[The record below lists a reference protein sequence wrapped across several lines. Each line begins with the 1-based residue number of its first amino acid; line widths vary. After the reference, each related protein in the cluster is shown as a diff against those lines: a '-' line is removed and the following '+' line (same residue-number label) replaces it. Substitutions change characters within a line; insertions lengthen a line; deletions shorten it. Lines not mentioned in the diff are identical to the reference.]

1 MTTSTISSA
10 ANTSSETTYQ
20 DIIIIGAGLSGIGA
34 ATHFSKQCPQ
44 KSLLI
49 LEGRD
54 QIGGTWDLFRYPGIR
69 SDSDMFT
76 LGYKFKPWSKDEG
89 IANGDDVRNYICEA
103 ARESGVDQ
111 KIRFGHRVES
121 VDWSSDDALWTIQCV
136 RTSDQQRQVFTCRF
150 LLSCTGYYRYDQG
163 YEPHFEGKETFKGDI
178 IHPQKWPKDYDYSN
192 KRVVVIGSGATAI
205 TLVPAMTDKA
215 EHVTMLQRS
224 PSYVVALPQDDPM
237 LRGLRRILPERW
249 VYRVMRMRNISFSW
263 LMYQYCKAFP
273 NNARSFLQKQVQ
285 KQVGD
290 DIDMKHFTPHYNPWD
305 ERLCVVPDG
314 DLFHALRSK
323 KASVVTDHI
332 ECFTETGIRLKSGET
347 LDADVIITATGLE
360 VQALGNINVSLDGEP
375 FHFNEKMVYR
385 GVLIQD
391 LPNAGMVF
399 GYTNASWT
407 LKADLVCEWLCRL
420 FNTMD
425 NNGQTVV
432 TAKEHRGDVDLAPFV
447 DMQSGYLQRALH
459 QAPKQGS
466 RFPWKMYQNY
476 VLDWFSLKFGRIQ
489 DTTLVFSKPSK
500 R

>member
-1 MTTSTISSA
+1 MTISTTS
-10 ANTSSETTYQ
+10 TSSETAHQ

-54 QIGGTWDLFRYPGIR
+54 NIGGTWDLFRYPGIR

-76 LGYKFKPWSKDEG
+76 LGYKFKPWLKDEG
-89 IANGDDVRNYICEA
+89 IANGDDIRNYICEA

-121 VDWSSDDALWTIQCV
+121 VDWSSDDALWTIRSV
-136 RTSDQQRQVFTCRF
+136 RTADQQSQVFTCRF
-150 LLSCTGYYRYDQG
+150 LLSCTGYYRYDHG

-215 EHVTMLQRS
+215 KHVTMLQRS

-249 VYRVMRMRNISFSW
+249 VYRIMRMRNISFSW

-273 NNARSFLQKQVQ
+273 NNARTFLQKQVQ
-285 KQVGD
+285 KQVGS

-314 DLFHALRSK
+314 DLFRALRAQ

-332 ECFTETGIRLKSGET
+332 ECFTETGIRLKSGDT

-420 FNTMD
+420 FNTME

-476 VLDWFSLKFGRIQ
+476 VLDWFSLKFGCIQ
-489 DTTLVFSKPSK
+489 DTTLVFSNPSK